1 MELAAWKSVFLRMT
15 LGSEEG
21 PSATWI
27 GVGQKNIEEWV
38 AYMWNNLRTS
48 RKWRGEIVRSWWPVT
63 YRQQPHS
70 QQVWMTPLN
79 LSTKGRCLGNAGC
92 FCFSPGLYFKFL
104 VMGFFLFKRNKY
116 RELYFYQMSRL
127 IKEITNSI
135 KTKPSVAL
143 SNIMSTDLH
152 GMPPWQVL

>member
-1 MELAAWKSVFLRMT
+1 MTCNLQAAAT
-15 LGSEEG
+15 LSGSMNDSIKPVYEG
-21 PSATWI
+21 VMFRECW
-27 GVGQKNIEEWV
+27 
-38 AYMWNNLRTS
+38 L
-48 RKWRGEIVRSWWPVT
+48 
-63 YRQQPHS
+63 
-70 QQVWMTPLN
+70 L
-79 LSTKGRCLGNAGC
+79 L
-92 FCFSPGLYFKFL
+92 CFSPALYFIFL

-152 GMPPWQVL
+152 GMPP